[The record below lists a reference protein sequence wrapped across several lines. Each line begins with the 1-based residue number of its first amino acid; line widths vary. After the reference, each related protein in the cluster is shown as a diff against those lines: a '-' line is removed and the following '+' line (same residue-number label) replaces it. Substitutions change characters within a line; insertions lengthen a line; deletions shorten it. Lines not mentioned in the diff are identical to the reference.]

1 MVWFWPFGRKKEGDD
16 LAAFEKELGISPP
29 PTGIEEEKPIEE
41 SYDKLGPDYKTPGH
55 EEFEH
60 PALEARR
67 EPLQQASQSADMQLV
82 IAKLD
87 TIRVMLDTI
96 NQRLTTLEKHVEEKQ
111 KQRLW

>member
-1 MVWFWPFGRKKEGDD
+1 MAWFWPFGKKKEEDE
-16 LAAFEKELGISPP
+16 LAAFEKELGLSA

-41 SYDKLGPDYKTPGH
+41 SYDKLGSDYKTPGR

-60 PALEARR
+60 PVLEARR
-67 EPLQQASQSADMQLV
+67 EPLQQVSQTADLQL
-82 IAKLD
+82 ILAKLD

-96 NQRLTTLEKHVEEKQ
+96 NQRLTTLEKHVEEKP